1 MKITFLGTGTSQ
13 GIPVIGCECH
23 VCKSDDH
30 RDRRLRVSVCVE
42 IQGKNILI
50 DISPDFRYQML
61 RSGIERIDAILL
73 THEHRDHV
81 GGLDDIRPI
90 NFKYRMDMPLFAVDR
105 VQTAIRKAFDYIFDN
120 DYPGVPKVQ
129 LVTIEKDKK
138 FMVGD
143 TPVMPIEIMHAKLP
157 ILGFRI
163 GKFAYMTDVKSIDS
177 AQMKYLEGLDVLVL
191 NALQH
196 VEHYSHL
203 TLKQAIE
210 LAKKIGAK
218 TTYFT
223 HLSHTMGST
232 AETEVLLPENMFLA
246 YDDLVIETE
255 DPEIIESGT
264 TGFY

>member
-1 MKITFLGTGTSQ
+1 
-13 GIPVIGCECH
+13 
-23 VCKSDDH
+23 
-30 RDRRLRVSVCVE
+30 
-42 IQGKNILI
+42 
-50 DISPDFRYQML
+50 
-61 RSGIERIDAILL
+61 
-73 THEHRDHV
+73 
-81 GGLDDIRPI
+81 
-90 NFKYRMDMPLFAVDR
+90 
-105 VQTAIRKAFDYIFDN
+105 
-120 DYPGVPKVQ
+120 
-129 LVTIEKDKK
+129 
-138 FMVGD
+138 
-143 TPVMPIEIMHAKLP
+143 MPIEIMHAKLP

>member
-13 GIPVIGCECH
+13 GIPVIGCDCH
-23 VCKSDDH
+23 VCNSGDT
-30 RDRRLRVSVCVE
+30 RDRRLRVSVCLE

-61 RSGIERIDAILL
+61 RSGIERIDAILI

-90 NFKYRMDMPLFAVDR
+90 NFKYRMDMPLFAVER
-105 VQTAIRKAFDYIFDN
+105 VQKSIRKAFDYIFDN

-129 LVTIEKDKK
+129 LIDIERDKK
-138 FMVGD
+138 FMVGN
-143 TPVMPIEIMHAKLP
+143 TPVTPIEILHAKLP

-163 GKFAYMTDVKSIDS
+163 GKFAYLTDVKNIDKD
-177 AQMKYLEGLDVLVL
+177 QMKYLEGLDVLVL

-203 TLKQAIE
+203 TLNQAIE
-210 LAKKIGAK
+210 LATEIGAK
-218 TTYFT
+218 TTFFT

-232 AETEVLLPENMFLA
+232 AETESLLPKNMYLA
-246 YDDLVIETE
+246 YDELIIETE
-255 DPEIIESGT
+255 DPEFIESGT
-264 TGFY
+264 TGFQ

>member
-30 RDRRLRVSVCVE
+30 KDRRLRVSACVE

-50 DISPDFRYQML
+50 DISPDFRYQLL
-61 RSGIERIDAILL
+61 RSGIERIDAILI

-105 VQTAIRKAFDYIFDN
+105 VQGAIRKAFDYIFDN
-120 DYPGVPKVQ
+120 DYPGVPKVE
-129 LVTIEKDKK
+129 LIAIEKNKN
-138 FMVGD
+138 FIVGN
-143 TPVMPIEIMHAKLP
+143 TIVTPIEIMHAKLP
-157 ILGFRI
+157 IMGFRI
-163 GKFAYMTDVKSIDS
+163 GNFAYLTDVKTID
-177 AQMKYLEGLDVLVL
+177 ADQMQYLKGLDVLVL

-196 VEHYSHL
+196 TEHYSHL

-210 LAKKIGAK
+210 MAKEIGAK
-218 TTYFT
+218 TTFFT
-223 HLSHTMGST
+223 HLSHTMGTT
-232 AETEVLLPENMFLA
+232 AETEALLPENMFLA
-246 YDDLVIETE
+246 YDELVIETE
-255 DPEIIESGT
+255 DPEFID
-264 TGFY
+264 F